1 VILPA
6 RPHHSL
12 GSHEDENKICASCS
26 EQRQQS
32 WTRSAD
38 SFPTRRA
45 CRIRPADLGIDL
57 CGSTG
62 EPPLAHNRYSRFVFS
77 GMDDLHCKRADF
89 DAGQQMDYSSLSP
102 RTVRLS
108 GTAHLHVPD
117 DHLHFCDVD
126 HFLSELIYHG
136 AVMLSEAKHL
146 CSSCE
151 SQSATD
157 QRLKAWPRGLRPL
170 RCSFAS
176 LRMTCNRSG

>member
-1 VILPA
+1 LPA
-6 RPHHSL
+6 RLHHSL
-12 GSHEDENKICASCS
+12 GNHEDESGICASRS

-126 HFLSELIYHG
+126 HFLSELMSF
-136 AVMLSEAKHL
+136 AVLITGTDRKRCEDSSH
-146 CSSCE
+146 SQSTSCE
-151 SQSATD
+151 IHQMLCAVSRSFWSAHASSRRFF
-157 QRLKAWPRGLRPL
+157 QRCL
-170 RCSFAS
+170 
-176 LRMTCNRSG
+176 